1 MKNPGPDITSS
12 KKPILIS
19 SFEPMWKLCHLASS
33 SLPLHCKPFLD
44 TNCCKLS
51 LDPPQAQ
58 PSLIHDKPSIK
69 NASERKW
76 TFKCLEWTEGKS
88 AFSTLPPHLV
98 VVRGAGGGD
107 EGTCFWEPCHAL
119 VLIRFC
125 AQTPLPFMVRQVSY
139 PSGINT
145 RRWDGVWN
153 KNNHVDITCM

>member
-58 PSLIHDKPSIK
+58 LSLI
-69 NASERKW
+69 
-76 TFKCLEWTEGKS
+76 
-88 AFSTLPPHLV
+88 
-98 VVRGAGGGD
+98 
-107 EGTCFWEPCHAL
+107 HAL
-119 VLIRFC
+119 VLIGFC